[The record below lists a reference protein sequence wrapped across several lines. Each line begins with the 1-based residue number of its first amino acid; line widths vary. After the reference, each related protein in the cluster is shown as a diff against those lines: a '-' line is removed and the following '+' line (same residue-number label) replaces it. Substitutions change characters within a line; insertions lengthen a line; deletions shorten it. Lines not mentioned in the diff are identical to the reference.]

1 MTKEPIAEKFV
12 NHIWNNGYFKRDNLR
27 SKDGRKIEILCPGE
41 WNTDSGADFRNAS
54 IKIENEIYKGDVE
67 IHVKSSDWRI
77 HHHDR
82 NPKYNSTILHVTL
95 LDGGFSL
102 LAKKQNGEHIPILVL
117 ANYLD
122 RSIGN
127 LWKSIENDKDNYPC
141 LDKILDINKDRLSSI
156 VDKMGI
162 ERLNIKSGYFKE
174 QFKSKGEDQSIY
186 EGIMDAL
193 GYSKNRKQFLELA
206 NKVPFNYLS
215 GKKAEYIQAILFGVA
230 GLLPDHDENGYIR
243 DIKGIWRDL
252 ESEFKD
258 KAMSAEQWNFFRLR
272 PENFPTKRIAGM
284 SYIISHNQE
293 ISLMKGFLSAI
304 SDNSFTDKQISQKLR
319 KILMP
324 SVSGY
329 WANHYNFGHE
339 TSKQNNY
346 LIGKNRADD
355 IIVNV
360 IFPSII
366 AYWQKIRNR
375 IVSKKILQLYTSYP
389 PLQDNWIIRFFIG
402 RVFHDQNE
410 YSKMINSA
418 LRQQGLIH
426 IYKSS
431 CSAKDCINC
440 PFIR

>member
-1 MTKEPIAEKFV
+1 M
-12 NHIWNNGYFKRDNLR
+12 
-27 SKDGRKIEILCPGE
+27 
-41 WNTDSGADFRNAS
+41 
-54 IKIENEIYKGDVE
+54 
-67 IHVKSSDWRI
+67 
-77 HHHDR
+77 
-82 NPKYNSTILHVTL
+82 
-95 LDGGFSL
+95 
-102 LAKKQNGEHIPILVL
+102 
-117 ANYLD
+117 
-122 RSIGN
+122 
-127 LWKSIENDKDNYPC
+127 
-141 LDKILDINKDRLSSI
+141 
-156 VDKMGI
+156 
-162 ERLNIKSGYFKE
+162 
-174 QFKSKGEDQSIY
+174 
-186 EGIMDAL
+186 
-193 GYSKNRKQFLELA
+193 
-206 NKVPFNYLS
+206 
-215 GKKAEYIQAILFGVA
+215 
-230 GLLPDHDENGYIR
+230 R

-329 WANHYNFGHE
+329 WANHYKFGHE
-339 TSKQNNY
+339 TSKQSKH

-355 IIVNV
+355 IIINI

-366 AYWQKIRNR
+366 AYSQKIRNR
-375 IVSKKILQLYTSYP
+375 IVSKKILQLYTLYP
-389 PLQDNWIIRFFIG
+389 PLQDNWITRFFIG
-402 RVFHDQNE
+402 RIFYDQNE
-410 YSKMINSA
+410 YSEMINSA